1 MDTFFLLAKENLMK
15 DESILSN
22 YACKYSDAIRLKN
35 EEEHGIRPSF
45 KHDAD
50 RILYSLSYNRYLDKT
65 QVFTNSHNDHISKR
79 MNHVQFVSSI
89 SQFIGGSLLLNKQ
102 LIEAIALGH
111 DIGHTPLGHFG
122 ESVLND
128 ISLEALN
135 EHFLHNIQS
144 VRNLMYVENNGNGL
158 NLSIQTL
165 DGIMCHN
172 GKITSHF
179 YELDRNKT
187 VDDFFRQ
194 YQSGYTN
201 PSKSQE
207 YHPMT
212 LEGCVVRF
220 ADMIAYLGRDIE
232 DAIRLGRLNKEDIPK
247 NISNVLGDTNAKII
261 DTLNNDIIRNSLKE
275 LVNNHLCISLSE
287 EVLQAMLDLK
297 QFNYDYIY
305 QYSMTDDLKE
315 YYRDGMHMLFD
326 KYLYDLESDNKK
338 SSIYSIFLNEQKSG
352 YIENNSIKRIVIDYI
367 AGMTDD
373 FFINEV
379 KSYQKCLLV

>member
-379 KSYQKCLLV
+379 KSYQKCL

>member
-1 MDTFFLLAKENLMK
+1 MDTIDLARKNLLKKEN
-15 DESILSN
+15 ILAD
-22 YACKYSDAIRLKN
+22 YACKYSDAIRLKT
-35 EEEHGIRPSF
+35 EEEYDIRPSF
-45 KHDAD
+45 MHDAD
-50 RILYSLSYNRYLDKT
+50 RVMYSLSYNRYLDKT
-65 QVFTNSHNDHISKR
+65 QVFTNSHNDHISRR
-79 MNHVQFVSSI
+79 MNHVQFVSDI
-89 SQFIGGSLLLNKQ
+89 AKYIGSCLLLNED

-122 ESVLND
+122 EAVLND
-128 ISLEALN
+128 ISLEVLN

-165 DGIMCHN
+165 DGIICHN
-172 GKITSHF
+172 GKISYF
-179 YELDRNKT
+179 YEVDRNKT

-201 PSKSQE
+201 PSKSKE

-232 DAIRLGRLNKEDIPK
+232 DAIRLGRLNRDDIPK

-261 DTLNNDIIRNSLKE
+261 DTLNNDIIYNSLNE
-275 LVNNHLCISLSE
+275 LINNHLCISISE

-305 QYSMTDDLKE
+305 L
-315 YYRDGMHMLFD
+315 L
-326 KYLYDLESDNKK
+326 L
-338 SSIYSIFLNEQKSG
+338 
-352 YIENNSIKRIVIDYI
+352 NNSKI
-367 AGMTDD
+367 M
-373 FFINEV
+373 EV
-379 KSYQKCLLV
+379 

>member
-1 MDTFFLLAKENLMK
+1 MDIIDLARKNLMK

-22 YACKYSDAIRLKN
+22 YACKYSDAIRLRN
-35 EEEHGIRPSF
+35 EEEHDIRTIF
-45 KHDAD
+45 LHDAH
-50 RILYSLSYNRYLDKT
+50 RILFSLSYNRYLDKT

-89 SQFIGGSLLLNKQ
+89 ARFIGDSLLLNKQ

-122 ESVLND
+122 EAVLND
-128 ISLEALN
+128 ISLEVLN

-172 GKITSHF
+172 GKISSHF
-179 YELDRNKT
+179 YEVDRNKT

-201 PSKSQE
+201 PSKSKE

-232 DAIRLGRLNKEDIPK
+232 DAIRLGRLNRDDIPK

-261 DTLNNDIIRNSLKE
+261 DTLNNDIIYNSLKE
-275 LVNNHLCISLSE
+275 LVVNNHLCISISE

-297 QFNYDYIY
+297 KFNYDYIY
-305 QYSMTDDLKE
+305 QYSMSDDLKE
-315 YYRDGMHMLFD
+315 YYRDGMYMLFD
-326 KYLYDLESDNKK
+326 KYLRDLESENKK
-338 SSIYSIFLNEQKSG
+338 SSIYSIFLNEQKSN
-352 YIENNSIKRIVIDYI
+352 YIHNNSMKRIVIDYI

-379 KSYQKCLLV
+379 KSYQKCL

>member
-15 DESILSN
+15 YESILSN

-35 EEEHGIRPSF
+35 EEEHDIRSSF
-45 KHDAD
+45 IHDAQ
-50 RILYSLSYNRYLDKT
+50 RIKYSLSYNRYLDKT

-79 MNHVQFVSSI
+79 MNHVQFVSDI
-89 SQFIGGSLLLNKQ
+89 SKYIGRCLLLNED

-122 ESVLND
+122 EAVLND
-128 ISLEALN
+128 ISLEVLN

-144 VRNLMYVENNGNGL
+144 VRNLMYVESNGNGL

-172 GKITSHF
+172 GKISSHF
-179 YELDRNKT
+179 YEVDRNKT

-201 PSKSQE
+201 PSKSKE

-232 DAIRLGRLNKEDIPK
+232 DAIRLGRLNREDIPK
-247 NISNVLGDTNAKII
+247 NISNALGDTNAKII

-275 LVNNHLCISLSE
+275 LVNNHLCISISE

-305 QYSMTDDLKE
+305 QYSMRDDLKE

-326 KYLYDLESDNKK
+326 KYLHDLEIGNDE

-379 KSYQKCLLV
+379 ETYQKSL

>member
-305 QYSMTDDLKE
+305 QYSMRDDLKE

-326 KYLYDLESDNKK
+326 KYLHDLEIGNEE

-379 KSYQKCLLV
+379 KSYQKCL

>member
-1 MDTFFLLAKENLMK
+1 MDTIDLARKNLLKKEN
-15 DESILSN
+15 ILAD
-22 YACKYSDAIRLKN
+22 YACKYSDAIRLKT
-35 EEEHGIRPSF
+35 EEEYDIRPSF
-45 KHDAD
+45 MHDAD
-50 RILYSLSYNRYLDKT
+50 RVMYSLSYNRYLDKT
-65 QVFTNSHNDHISKR
+65 QVFTNSHNDHISRR
-79 MNHVQFVSSI
+79 MNHVQFVSDI
-89 SQFIGGSLLLNKQ
+89 AKYIGSCLLLNED

-122 ESVLND
+122 EAVLND
-128 ISLEALN
+128 ISLEVLN

-172 GKITSHF
+172 GKISSHF
-179 YELDRNKT
+179 YEVDRNKT

-201 PSKSQE
+201 PSKSKE

-232 DAIRLGRLNKEDIPK
+232 DAIRLGRLNRDDIPK

-261 DTLNNDIIRNSLKE
+261 DTLNNDIIYNSLKE
-275 LVNNHLCISLSE
+275 LVVNNHLCISISE

-305 QYSMTDDLKE
+305 QYSMNNDLKK
-315 YYRDGMHMLFD
+315 YYRDGMYMLFD
-326 KYLYDLESDNKK
+326 KYLHDLESENKK
-338 SSIYSIFLNEQKSG
+338 SSIYSIFLDVQKSS
-352 YIENNSIKRIVIDYI
+352 YIHNNSMKRIVIDYI

-379 KSYQKCLLV
+379 KTYQKCL

>member
-35 EEEHGIRPSF
+35 EEEHGIRTSF
-45 KHDAD
+45 MHDAH
-50 RILYSLSYNRYLDKT
+50 RIMYCLSYNRYLDKT

-89 SQFIGGSLLLNKQ
+89 SQFIGGGLLLNKQ

-201 PSKSQE
+201 PSKSKE

-232 DAIRLGRLNKEDIPK
+232 DAIRLGRLNREDIPK

-261 DTLNNDIIRNSLKE
+261 DTLNKDIIRNSLKE

-326 KYLYDLESDNKK
+326 KYLHDLEIGNEE

-379 KSYQKCLLV
+379 KTYQKRL

>member
-1 MDTFFLLAKENLMK
+1 MDTIDLARKNLLKKEN
-15 DESILSN
+15 ILAD
-22 YACKYSDAIRLKN
+22 YACKYSDAIRLKT
-35 EEEHGIRPSF
+35 EEEYDIRPSF
-45 KHDAD
+45 MHDAD
-50 RILYSLSYNRYLDKT
+50 RVMYSLSYNRYLDKT
-65 QVFTNSHNDHISKR
+65 QVFTNSHNDHISRR
-79 MNHVQFVSSI
+79 MNHVQFVSDI
-89 SQFIGGSLLLNKQ
+89 AKYIGSCLLLNED

-122 ESVLND
+122 EAVLND
-128 ISLEALN
+128 ISLEVLN

-165 DGIMCHN
+165 DGIICHN
-172 GKITSHF
+172 GKISYF
-179 YELDRNKT
+179 YEVDRNKT

-201 PSKSQE
+201 PSKSKE

-232 DAIRLGRLNKEDIPK
+232 DAIRLGRLNRDDIPK

-261 DTLNNDIIRNSLKE
+261 DTLNNDIIYNSLKE
-275 LVNNHLCISLSE
+275 LVVNNHLCISISE

-305 QYSMTDDLKE
+305 QYSMNDDLKK
-315 YYRDGMHMLFD
+315 YYRDGMYMLFD
-326 KYLYDLESDNKK
+326 KYLHDLESDNIE
-338 SSIYSIFLNEQKSG
+338 SSIYSIFLNEQKSN
-352 YIENNSIKRIVIDYI
+352 YIHNNSMKRIVIDYI

-379 KSYQKCLLV
+379 KSYQKRL

>member
-50 RILYSLSYNRYLDKT
+50 RILYCLSYNRYLDKT

-144 VRNLMYVENNGNGL
+144 VRNLMFVENNGNGL

-379 KSYQKCLLV
+379 KSYQKCL

>member
-1 MDTFFLLAKENLMK
+1 MDIIDLARKNLMK

-22 YACKYSDAIRLKN
+22 YACKYSDAIRLRN
-35 EEEHGIRPSF
+35 EEEHGIRTIF
-45 KHDAD
+45 LHDAH
-50 RILYSLSYNRYLDKT
+50 RILFSLSYNRYLDKT

-89 SQFIGGSLLLNKQ
+89 ARFIGDSLLLNKQ

-122 ESVLND
+122 EAVLND
-128 ISLEALN
+128 ISLEVLN

-172 GKITSHF
+172 GKISSHF
-179 YELDRNKT
+179 YEVDRNKT

-201 PSKSQE
+201 PSKSKE

-232 DAIRLGRLNKEDIPK
+232 DAIRLGRLNRDDIPK

-261 DTLNNDIIRNSLKE
+261 DTLNNDIIYNSLKE
-275 LVNNHLCISLSE
+275 LVVNNHLCISISE

-297 QFNYDYIY
+297 KFNYDYIY
-305 QYSMTDDLKE
+305 QYSMSDDLKE
-315 YYRDGMHMLFD
+315 YYRDGMYMLFD
-326 KYLYDLESDNKK
+326 KYLRDLESENKK
-338 SSIYSIFLNEQKSG
+338 SSIYSIFLNEQKSN
-352 YIENNSIKRIVIDYI
+352 YIHNNSMKRIVIDYI

-379 KSYQKCLLV
+379 KSYQKCL

>member
-1 MDTFFLLAKENLMK
+1 MDTIDLARKNLLKKEN
-15 DESILSN
+15 ILAD
-22 YACKYSDAIRLKN
+22 YACKYSDAIRLKT
-35 EEEHGIRPSF
+35 EEEYDIRPSF
-45 KHDAD
+45 MHDAD
-50 RILYSLSYNRYLDKT
+50 RIMYSLSYNRYLDKT
-65 QVFTNSHNDHISKR
+65 QVFTNSHNDHISRR
-79 MNHVQFVSSI
+79 MNHVQFVSDI
-89 SQFIGGSLLLNKQ
+89 AKYIGSCLLLNED

-122 ESVLND
+122 EAVLND
-128 ISLEALN
+128 ISLEVLN

-172 GKITSHF
+172 GKISYF
-179 YELDRNKT
+179 YEVDRNKT
-187 VDDFFRQ
+187 KDDFFRQ

-201 PSKSQE
+201 PSKSKE

-232 DAIRLGRLNKEDIPK
+232 DAIRLGRLNREDIPK
-247 NISNVLGDTNAKII
+247 NISSVLGDTNAKII
-261 DTLNNDIIRNSLKE
+261 DTLNNDIIYNSLKE
-275 LVNNHLCISLSE
+275 LVVNNHLCISISE

-305 QYSMTDDLKE
+305 QYSMNDDLKK
-315 YYRDGMHMLFD
+315 YYRDGMYMLFD
-326 KYLYDLESDNKK
+326 KYLHDLESDNIE
-338 SSIYSIFLNEQKSG
+338 SSIYSIFLDVQKSS
-352 YIENNSIKRIVIDYI
+352 YIHNNSMKRIVIDYI

-379 KSYQKCLLV
+379 KSYQKRL

>member
-1 MDTFFLLAKENLMK
+1 MDTIDLARKNLLKKEN
-15 DESILSN
+15 ILAD
-22 YACKYSDAIRLKN
+22 YACKYSDAIRLKT
-35 EEEHGIRPSF
+35 EEEYDIRPSF
-45 KHDAD
+45 MHDAD
-50 RILYSLSYNRYLDKT
+50 RIMYSLSYNRYLDKT
-65 QVFTNSHNDHISKR
+65 QVFTNSHNDHISRR
-79 MNHVQFVSSI
+79 MNHVQFVSDI
-89 SQFIGGSLLLNKQ
+89 AKYIGSCLLLNED

-122 ESVLND
+122 EAVLND
-128 ISLEALN
+128 ISLEVLN

-172 GKITSHF
+172 GKISYF
-179 YELDRNKT
+179 YEVDRNKT
-187 VDDFFRQ
+187 KDDFFRQ

-201 PSKSQE
+201 PSKSKE

-232 DAIRLGRLNKEDIPK
+232 DAIRLGRLNRDDIPK

-261 DTLNNDIIRNSLKE
+261 DTLNNDIIYNSLNE
-275 LVNNHLCISLSE
+275 LINNHLCISISE

-305 QYSMTDDLKE
+305 QYSMNNDLKK
-315 YYRDGMHMLFD
+315 YYRDGIYMLFD
-326 KYLYDLESDNKK
+326 KYLHDLESENKK
-338 SSIYSIFLNEQKSG
+338 SSIYSIFLNEQKSN
-352 YIENNSIKRIVIDYI
+352 YIHNNSMKRIVIDYI

-379 KSYQKCLLV
+379 KSYQKRL

>member
-1 MDTFFLLAKENLMK
+1 MDTIDLARKNLLKKEN
-15 DESILSN
+15 ILAD
-22 YACKYSDAIRLKN
+22 YACKYSDAIRLKT
-35 EEEHGIRPSF
+35 EEEYDIRPSF
-45 KHDAD
+45 MHDAD
-50 RILYSLSYNRYLDKT
+50 RIMYSLSYNRYLDKT
-65 QVFTNSHNDHISKR
+65 QVFTNSHNDHISRR
-79 MNHVQFVSSI
+79 MNHVQFVSDI
-89 SQFIGGSLLLNKQ
+89 AKYIGSCLLLNED

-122 ESVLND
+122 EAVLND
-128 ISLEALN
+128 ISLEVLN

-172 GKITSHF
+172 GKISYF
-179 YELDRNKT
+179 YEVDRNKT
-187 VDDFFRQ
+187 KDDFFRQ

-201 PSKSQE
+201 PSKSKE

-232 DAIRLGRLNKEDIPK
+232 DAIRLGRLNRDDIPK

-261 DTLNNDIIRNSLKE
+261 DTLNNDIIYNSLKE
-275 LVNNHLCISLSE
+275 LVVNNHLCISISE

-305 QYSMTDDLKE
+305 QYSMRDDLKE

-326 KYLYDLESDNKK
+326 KYLHDLESDNIE
-338 SSIYSIFLNEQKSG
+338 SSIYSIFLDVQKSS
-352 YIENNSIKRIVIDYI
+352 YIHNNSMKRIVIDYI

-379 KSYQKCLLV
+379 KSYQKRL

>member
-1 MDTFFLLAKENLMK
+1 MDIFLLAKENLMK

-22 YACKYSDAIRLKN
+22 YACEYSDAIRLRN
-35 EEEHGIRPSF
+35 EEEHGIRTIF
-45 KHDAD
+45 LHDAH
-50 RILYSLSYNRYLDKT
+50 RILFSLSYNRYLDKT

-89 SQFIGGSLLLNKQ
+89 ARFIGGSLLLNKQ

-122 ESVLND
+122 EAVLND
-128 ISLEALN
+128 ISLEVLN

-172 GKITSHF
+172 GKISSHF
-179 YELDRNKT
+179 YEVDRNKT

-201 PSKSQE
+201 PSKSKE

-232 DAIRLGRLNKEDIPK
+232 DAIRLGRLNRDDIPK

-261 DTLNNDIIRNSLKE
+261 DTLNNDIIYNSLKE
-275 LVNNHLCISLSE
+275 LVVNNHLCISISE

-305 QYSMTDDLKE
+305 QYSMNNDLKK
-315 YYRDGMHMLFD
+315 YYRDGMYMLFD
-326 KYLYDLESDNKK
+326 KYLHDLESENKK
-338 SSIYSIFLNEQKSG
+338 SSIYSIFLDVQKSS
-352 YIENNSIKRIVIDYI
+352 YIHNNSMKRIVIDYI

-379 KSYQKCLLV
+379 KTYQKCL

>member
-45 KHDAD
+45 LHDAH
-50 RILYSLSYNRYLDKT
+50 RIMYSLSYNRYLDKT

-79 MNHVQFVSSI
+79 MNHVQFVSGI
-89 SQFIGGSLLLNKQ
+89 SQYIGRALLLNED

-122 ESVLND
+122 EAVLND
-128 ISLEALN
+128 ISLEVLN

-144 VRNLMYVENNGNGL
+144 VRNLMFVENNGNGL

-179 YELDRNKT
+179 YEVDRNKT
-187 VDDFFRQ
+187 VDDFFIQ
-194 YQSGYTN
+194 YQSGYIN
-201 PSKSQE
+201 PSKSKE

-232 DAIRLGRLNKEDIPK
+232 DAIRLGRLNREDIPK

-275 LVNNHLCISLSE
+275 MINNHPCISISE

-305 QYSMTDDLKE
+305 QYSMTDDLKD

-379 KSYQKCLLV
+379 KSYQKCL